1 VTVTP
6 SVTRTLAGSVRP
18 VRRKLLVRRIAAPLL
33 VALFLLGACTSG
45 GDVADFGPGAPGED
59 QPELPADRG
68 LDVGEVEA
76 GGTDLPADA
85 VLAEADWPSA
95 AAWVRR
101 ENEAGRAVVINFFA
115 SFCEPCKRELPLLI
129 DTATAESD
137 EVAFL
142 GVHTNEQLP
151 LGEEMVDEYGIDFP
165 TFHDPT
171 GDVIFEVGGRG
182 LPHTVA
188 FDTDGRLVSRVFGE
202 LTPTNLDQL
211 LAEVR

>member
-1 VTVTP
+1 
-6 SVTRTLAGSVRP
+6 
-18 VRRKLLVRRIAAPLL
+18 VRRAATCLL
-33 VALFLLGACTSG
+33 ALALTLGACTSG
-45 GDVADFGPGAPGED
+45 GEVADFGPGAPTSD
-59 QPELPADRG
+59 RPELPGDRG
-68 LDVGEVEA
+68 LDVAEVDDA
-76 GGTDLPADA
+76 TTDLPADA

-101 ENEAGRAVVINFFA
+101 ENEAGRAVVVNFFA
-115 SFCEPCKRELPLLI
+115 SFCEPCKRELPLLLE
-129 DTATAESD
+129 TAAAESD

-142 GVHTNEQLP
+142 GVHTNEQLA
-151 LGEEMVDEYGIDFP
+151 LGEGMVEEYGIDFP
-165 TFHDPT
+165 TFHDPA

-202 LTPTNLDQL
+202 LTETNLDQL